1 MPKIDELQKMINK
14 TVKEYIEK
22 VNLYNRNTNKNFLPE
37 DELEDLELEL
47 RLLENILAQEY
58 LLEHGYDLNEK
69 TMQWEKLKK

>member
-22 VNLYNRNTNKNFLPE
+22 LNLYNRNTDKNFLPE

-47 RLLENILAQEY
+47 RLLEHILAQEY
-58 LLEHGYDLNEK
+58 LLEHGYELNEK